1 MCPVVVST
9 FACLCDQ
16 VGDAA
21 PPAAV
26 DQMYYSA
33 VSSLGRK
40 DSVSSDEDG
49 DIYRQT
55 GRDVSNCPPNR
66 TDKTGDGQMSLD
78 ELNRGLH
85 KPDQVGIQHH
95 FPKVGITHEQNPVT
109 VKSR

>member
-1 MCPVVVST
+1 
-9 FACLCDQ
+9 
-16 VGDAA
+16 
-21 PPAAV
+21 
-26 DQMYYSA
+26 MYYSA
-33 VSSLGRK
+33 VSTLDRK

-85 KPDQVGIQHH
+85 KPDQVGRADDLKIPKLTVCNRLCSINRIKFKGSKEVIQ
-95 FPKVGITHEQNPVT
+95 EDT
-109 VKSR
+109 V